1 MLGLLRVEEGV
12 MMTSELQ
19 QSAAQRPVNT
29 QSVHLCI
36 DTIYTQYWM
45 TETLCELPQIHWRQH
60 PESSC
65 CSPLRAPWS
74 APTHSVRWQSPAAA
88 RISSVNN
95 STASVFHTQWKEE
108 TAEEHHVCY
117 VSQDTLQT
125 AQIQHVEGP
134 GAAFKEKRQR
144 DVLYGQVEGTK
155 SSAEHSCLSTDRKHS
170 RKQRTSWI
178 THFLS
183 VTMRLQPNTERCFCP
198 EESREETRVF
208 TDIRS
213 SERWNMRL
221 ESSSASRRAAVK
233 PWVLMTDSDGTN
245 TSWFK
250 HEDKHGAP
258 DPPAWEQA
266 DMSAVSESVSLSQWQ
281 EHSCCSQSLNWP
293 EVSC

>member
-1 MLGLLRVEEGV
+1 
-12 MMTSELQ
+12 
-19 QSAAQRPVNT
+19 
-29 QSVHLCI
+29 
-36 DTIYTQYWM
+36 M

-108 TAEEHHVCY
+108 TPEEHHVCY

-125 AQIQHVEGP
+125 AQIQSSTWKDLELHLKRKDSVMSCMDRW
-134 GAAFKEKRQR
+134 KEPSPQLK
-144 DVLYGQVEGTK
+144 
-155 SSAEHSCLSTDRKHS
+155 HSCLSTDRKHS
-170 RKQRTSWI
+170 RKQRSSWI

-183 VTMRLQPNTERCFCP
+183 VRMRLEPNTERCFCP
-198 EESREETRVF
+198 DEPREETRVF